1 MFGSGYD
8 EWGFGMENGSF
19 SKNETPIAYYW
30 DLGDN
35 VSSTLKNPIHQYVEP
50 GVYSI
55 VLTVMDQGGYFSES
69 QTWNLIVEDT
79 SEPIPEISVE
89 GVVVSEELVLLT
101 NQQIMFSA
109 LGTTDNL
116 PLEELYFEWNWGDG
130 EVQSG
135 IGLYESSHAW
145 VDGSA
150 EGIVYTLSLLV
161 SDGIHDVEHTI
172 FIKILNRVPQQIFD
186 SLLQTYTLTPLTLP
200 PVFTDSDGM
209 IVDYDWSFEEGVNLD
224 GGGMTMTS
232 DYSQTSSDEANPT
245 VGWLTPGMKN
255 ISLTVTDDDGNSTF
269 AILQVNVINQRPVA
283 VFSRP
288 ADGNVDTTYTF
299 TSYSFDPD
307 GDSSQLSTLWTISDL
322 DDPIE
327 NVSSVSHT
335 FMDPGLYTV
344 TLTVTDVLGLESAQ
358 KSFTLRIENPLPIPE
373 IDFSCP
379 SVDDIILDRKRS
391 K

>member
-35 VSSTLKNPIHQYVEP
+35 VSSTLKNPIHQYMEP
-50 GVYSI
+50 GVYPV

-69 QTWNLIVEDT
+69 QTWTVVVEDT
-79 SEPIPEISVE
+79 SDPVPEISVE

-101 NQQIMFSA
+101 NQQVMFSA

-130 EVQSG
+130 EIQSG
-135 IGLYESSHAW
+135 IGLYESSHSW
-145 VDGSA
+145 IDGSA

-172 FIKILNRVPQQIFD
+172 FIKILNRVPQQIYD
-186 SLLQTYTLTPLTLP
+186 SQLQTYTLTPLTLP
-200 PVFTDSDGM
+200 SVFIDSDGM

-288 ADGNVDTTYTF
+288 ADGNVDTTIH
-299 TSYSFDPD
+299 
-307 GDSSQLSTLWTISDL
+307 L
-322 DDPIE
+322 
-327 NVSSVSHT
+327 H
-335 FMDPGLYTV
+335 
-344 TLTVTDVLGLESAQ
+344 
-358 KSFTLRIENPLPIPE
+358 
-373 IDFSCP
+373 
-379 SVDDIILDRKRS
+379 
-391 K
+391 

>member
-224 GGGMTMTS
+224 G
-232 DYSQTSSDEANPT
+232 
-245 VGWLTPGMKN
+245 VG
-255 ISLTVTDDDGNSTF
+255 
-269 AILQVNVINQRPVA
+269 
-283 VFSRP
+283 
-288 ADGNVDTTYTF
+288 
-299 TSYSFDPD
+299 
-307 GDSSQLSTLWTISDL
+307 
-322 DDPIE
+322 
-327 NVSSVSHT
+327 
-335 FMDPGLYTV
+335 
-344 TLTVTDVLGLESAQ
+344 
-358 KSFTLRIENPLPIPE
+358 
-373 IDFSCP
+373 
-379 SVDDIILDRKRS
+379 
-391 K
+391 